1 MLTRGTFPLRRLRA
15 NEPLVP
21 QDRCLSD
28 AAERWVSDMPRF
40 FVEPHAVENG
50 HIVIC
55 GEDAHHMTHVLRM
68 RCGESVVVCV
78 PDTGIEYETTFVSGG
93 DPVLLQIV
101 SEKRTETE
109 PPYKAVVYQALCKGD
124 KMETVIQKAVE
135 TGAVRIV
142 PIITSRATV
151 KWDPKDGA
159 RKVDRWQKIASE
171 AAKQCGRGVIP
182 TVASPMRFADTL
194 DEIAGWDLPLFCYEG
209 EGVRSLPRCTDAV
222 DGIPEKIAIVVGPEG
237 GFAPE
242 EAEMARKRGIQMCG
256 LGKRILRTETAAVFV
271 LACLSQTYEM

>member
-1 MLTRGTFPLRRLRA
+1 MLTRGTFSLRRLRA

-109 PPYKAVVYQALCKGD
+109 PPYKAVVYQAL
-124 KMETVIQKAVE
+124 
-135 TGAVRIV
+135 
-142 PIITSRATV
+142 
-151 KWDPKDGA
+151 
-159 RKVDRWQKIASE
+159 
-171 AAKQCGRGVIP
+171 
-182 TVASPMRFADTL
+182 
-194 DEIAGWDLPLFCYEG
+194 
-209 EGVRSLPRCTDAV
+209 
-222 DGIPEKIAIVVGPEG
+222 
-237 GFAPE
+237 
-242 EAEMARKRGIQMCG
+242 
-256 LGKRILRTETAAVFV
+256 
-271 LACLSQTYEM
+271 